1 MSRGM
6 GGAQARYVGSCLSD
20 TANPLHHNGFLM
32 RADAENQKRQSNIC
46 FRREQRP
53 HLRLTPSRA
62 LVRAGAGARAVARI
76 AGSIRGRR
84 VAPRRRR

>member
-32 RADAENQKRQSNIC
+32 RADAENQKRQMIRLQL
-46 FRREQRP
+46 FRA
-53 HLRLTPSRA
+53 SISMAA
-62 LVRAGAGARAVARI
+62 L
-76 AGSIRGRR
+76 
-84 VAPRRRR
+84 